1 MNEPNE
7 ARGNAHFLTSV
18 HSLSWKVPWQQPG
31 LPTPCDLLCVTSPNP
46 TENRYFYLQTC
57 KCQSVKSFWSL
68 EKMTQ
73 TSIKR
78 RFCSSASYI
87 TDLKPT
93 DGHFI
98 VYYLKVWWEHLKKQN
113 ITTVLFKWLHTHI
126 FFSVY
131 VLMHHHKETAC
142 CLSIK
147 RTKLPGMTW
156 SRWCWKNASGLWPS
170 SPLSLSF
177 SITGASGRQ
186 RINEED
192 KSFFILTN

>member
-93 DGHFI
+93 DGHFT

-126 FFSVY
+126 FFLCLRTDASSQRNSVLSEHQKNQTTRND
-131 VLMHHHKETAC
+131 VIPMMLEKCFGVVTFLSSFAFFFHHRSE
-142 CLSIK
+142 
-147 RTKLPGMTW
+147 
-156 SRWCWKNASGLWPS
+156 WK
-170 SPLSLSF
+170 
-177 SITGASGRQ
+177 T
-186 RINEED
+186 ED
-192 KSFFILTN
+192 

>member
-93 DGHFI
+93 DGHFT
-98 VYYLKVWWEHLKKQN
+98 VYYLKVWCEHLKKN
-113 ITTVLFKWLHTHI
+113 ITTVLFKWLHSHS
-126 FFSVY
+126 FSLFTYWCIITKKQRV
-131 VLMHHHKETAC
+131 VWASKEPNYPEWRDPDDAGKMLRGCDLPLLFRFLFPSPERVEDRGLT
-142 CLSIK
+142 K
-147 RTKLPGMTW
+147 RTNLF
-156 SRWCWKNASGLWPS
+156 S
-170 SPLSLSF
+170 S
-177 SITGASGRQ
+177 
-186 RINEED
+186 
-192 KSFFILTN
+192 